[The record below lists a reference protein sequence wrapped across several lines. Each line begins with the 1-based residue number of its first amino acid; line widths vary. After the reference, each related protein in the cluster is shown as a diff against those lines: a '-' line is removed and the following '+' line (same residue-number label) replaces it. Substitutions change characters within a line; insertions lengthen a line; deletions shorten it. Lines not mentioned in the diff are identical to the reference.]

1 MWLHELKAEI
11 HMMRAVNDGL
21 TKMVAARDEE
31 IERLKAI
38 DRALY
43 DYKGEIAK
51 AEFERFQREGF
62 EEVVASRQPSPLPQ
76 HPPREKS

>member
-1 MWLHELKAEI
+1 MWLHELKDEI
-11 HMMRAVNDGL
+11 HILRAVNDGL
-21 TKMVAARDEE
+21 TKTIDKKDEE

-51 AEFERFQREGF
+51 AEYEQFQLEGF
-62 EEVVASRQPSPLPQ
+62 EEVVASRPQ
-76 HPPREKS
+76 VRRRL